1 MISLLYGV
9 LAVLL
14 IWWLSRIYART
25 NPRVLVR
32 LVKIIAGTVALG
44 LAALMLVRGR
54 IDMALLIGGFAAWLL
69 GWSAGLPGLPGGLG
83 RLGPG
88 GTNQPSSGPAT
99 GKTSRVRSAMIEMT
113 LDHDSGEMNGSVL
126 AGAFAGRAL
135 DALSEREL
143 QTLYTECAGAGDQE
157 GLRLLEAYFDR
168 RFPGWREDTHAD
180 ADAGAG
186 REAEAGAMT
195 EEEAYQI
202 LGLEPGAD
210 AAAIKRAHRAL
221 MLKLHPDQGGSTY
234 LAARVNQAKDMLLSR
249 HR

>member
-9 LAVLL
+9 LAVLF
-14 IWWLSRIYART
+14 IWWLSRVYTRM
-25 NPRVLVR
+25 NPAVMVR
-32 LVKIIAGTVALG
+32 LIKALAGTAAMG

-54 IDMALLIGGFAAWLL
+54 LDMALLIGGFAAWLF
-69 GWSAGLPGLPGGLG
+69 GWSAGFPGLPRSMG
-83 RLGPG
+83 RFGPG
-88 GTNQPSSGPAT
+88 PAQPAS
-99 GKTSRVRSAMIEMT
+99 GKTSRVRSAMVEME
-113 LDHDSGEMNGSVL
+113 LDHDSGEMGGQVL
-126 AGAFAGRAL
+126 AGRFAGKRL
-135 DALSEREL
+135 EELSERDL
-143 QTLYTECAGAGDQE
+143 QALYTECAGGDPE
-157 GLRLLEAYFDR
+157 GMRLLEAYFDS
-168 RFPGWREDTHAD
+168 RFPGWREDTHGD
-180 ADAGAG
+180 TDAGAG
-186 REAEAGAMT
+186 RESEPGAMT

>member
-14 IWWLSRIYART
+14 LWWLSRLYART

-32 LVKIIAGTVALG
+32 LIKAVAGTAALA

-88 GTNQPSSGPAT
+88 SPSSGPAT

-126 AGAFAGRAL
+126 AGAFAGRGL
-135 DALSEREL
+135 DELGEREL

-210 AAAIKRAHRAL
+210 VAAIRRAHRAL

>member
-9 LAVLL
+9 LAVIF
-14 IWWLSRIYART
+14 IWWLSRVYSRT
-25 NPRVLVR
+25 NPAVLVR
-32 LVKIIAGTVALG
+32 LIKAVAGTAALG
-44 LAALMLVRGR
+44 LAAFMLVRGR

-69 GWSAGLPGLPGGLG
+69 GWSAGFPGLPGGLG

-88 GTNQPSSGPAT
+88 NAGPAT
-99 GKTSRVRSAMIEMT
+99 GRTSRVRSAMVEMT

-126 AGAFAGRAL
+126 AGAFSGRGL
-135 DALSEREL
+135 DELSEREL

-168 RFPGWREDTHAD
+168 RFPGWREDAHAD

-186 REAEAGAMT
+186 REAQTGAMT

-210 AAAIKRAHRAL
+210 TATIKRAHRAL

>member
-9 LAVLL
+9 LAVLF
-14 IWWLSRIYART
+14 IWWLSRVYTRM
-25 NPRVLVR
+25 NPATLVR
-32 LVKIIAGTVALG
+32 LIKAVAGTAALG

-69 GWSAGLPGLPGGLG
+69 GWSAGFPGLPRGMG
-83 RLGPG
+83 RFGPG
-88 GTNQPSSGPAT
+88 SAQPAS
-99 GKTSRVRSAMIEMT
+99 GKTSRVRSAMVEME
-113 LDHDSGEMNGSVL
+113 LDHDSGEMGGQVL
-126 AGAFAGRAL
+126 AGRFAGKRL
-135 DALSEREL
+135 EELSERDL
-143 QTLYTECAGAGDQE
+143 QTLYTECAGGDPE
-157 GLRLLEAYFDR
+157 GMRLLEAYFDR
-168 RFPGWREDTHAD
+168 RFPGWREDTHGD

-186 REAEAGAMT
+186 REAEPGAMT

-210 AAAIKRAHRAL
+210 VAAIRRAHRAL

>member
-9 LAVLL
+9 LAVLFV
-14 IWWLSRIYART
+14 WWLSRLYART
-25 NPRVLVR
+25 NPRVLAK
-32 LVKIIAGTVALG
+32 LVKAIAGTAALA
-44 LAALMLVRGR
+44 LAAFMLMRGR

-69 GWSAGLPGLPGGLG
+69 GWSAGFPGLPGGLG

-88 GTNQPSSGPAT
+88 HPSRGPST
-99 GKTSRVRSAMIEMT
+99 GQTSRVRSAMVEMT

-135 DALSEREL
+135 DELAEREL
-143 QTLYTECAGAGDQE
+143 QKLYTECAGAGDQE

-168 RFPGWREDTHAD
+168 RFPGWREDAHGH

-210 AAAIKRAHRAL
+210 AAAIKRAHRTL